1 MDSARDGRLVA
12 EAARGDE
19 RAFATLYDLY
29 VEPIYLQ
36 ALAELG
42 SEDDAQEVTQEV
54 FAIAWRRLGKI
65 HLVEGSALP
74 WLSTTCQ
81 NVASNRLRSIRRRP
95 VTELLEGVG
104 PTLTD
109 TDTIEERFDTRRL
122 VSRVEEEVAE
132 MTFIDQQVYQAII
145 RDELSY
151 EDTAES
157 LGISPA
163 SVRKR
168 LNRIRKR
175 LRAKFGEER

>member
-54 FAIAWRRLGKI
+54 FAITWRRLGKI
-65 HLVEGSALP
+65 RLVNGSALP
-74 WLSTTCQ
+74 WLTTTCR
-81 NVASNRLRSIRRRP
+81 NVVSNRLRSIRRRP
-95 VTELLEGVG
+95 VTELLEGAG
-104 PTLTD
+104 PTLAD
-109 TDTIEERFDTRRL
+109 TETVEERFDLRQL
-122 VSRVEEEVAE
+122 VSRMEEEVAE
-132 MTFIDQQVYQAII
+132 MAFIYQQVYQAII

-151 EDTAES
+151 EVTAEA

-168 LNRIRKR
+168 LARIRRR
-175 LRAKFGEER
+175 LRDQFGEEL